1 MGLMDI
7 FADPSK
13 FDTLSLGDKVI
24 GSLVTAMMGMGVTFI
39 VLILIWGFIAMV
51 GKIVRKDET
60 SAKKEPVDVPLASA
74 PSVAAANSVSAGTA
88 SGTANQDEAL
98 IAVIMAAILAA
109 EGSTFTNNLVIK
121 KIRRIPGPDPIW
133 SHAGRNESLDSRRV

>member
-24 GSLVTAMMGMGVTFI
+24 GSLVTALMGMGVTFI

-60 SAKKEPVDVPLASA
+60 AAKKEPVDVPLAQATSA
-74 PSVAAANSVSAGTA
+74 METNPVS
-88 SGTANQDEAL
+88 SGTPTVAGSQDGTL
-98 IAVIMAAILAA
+98 VAVIMAAIMAA
-109 EGSTFTNNLVIK
+109 EGSAFTNNLVIK